1 MNLLEKYVYKITSV
15 KEINYEGMKFY
26 KLICDT
32 DCCGDIR
39 KQTKI
44 TLTEREYDMVIE
56 KGYYMC

>member
-1 MNLLEKYVYKITSV
+1 MNLLEKYVYNITSV
-15 KEINYEGMKFY
+15 KEEDYAGMKFY

-39 KQTKI
+39 EQEQI
-44 TLTEREYDMVIE
+44 ILNEYQYKMVEE